1 MSKKNNKNTI
11 YEAYS
16 FINEY
21 DSYVEARVICTYLNK
36 LSKHM
41 KDLYF
46 MIPNRNLY
54 AISSQAYEIVAIG
67 KVSGIKERD
76 WYSISEAFFEG
87 LQYEL

>member
-1 MSKKNNKNTI
+1 MSKKHNKNTI

-21 DSYVEARVICTYLNK
+21 DSYVEAKVVCSYLNK

-46 MIPNRNLY
+46 MIPNRDY
-54 AISSQAYEIVAIG
+54 YEISVQVYEIVAIG
-67 KVSGIKERD
+67 KVNGIEKRD
-76 WYSISEAFFEG
+76 WYSMSEAFLEG